1 MEIGYIGKE
10 QLDTFSTLFLPQ
22 IVDAIIKGEP
32 VTALGAVKDKVAVG
46 AVAGYLEDSVYKIIS
61 LYVAPDYRRQGVAR
75 KLLEKLEE
83 FLLTD
88 KNITAMEINYT
99 VTEQE
104 HSELK
109 PFCEKLGFE
118 EEEQKGETL
127 YTFTLAQAAASPLFK
142 AGEKSNSH
150 ILPFRQLSEKLLRE
164 AQREA
169 VLLDVPVPEA
179 GLLGG
184 EVDRD
189 LSHAL
194 VDEGR
199 IVGCVVFDRSLANLP
214 TLACVWTNKA
224 EAVVLPALLKRAFQ
238 SASERYSE
246 ETVMA
251 VQAVNP
257 ASAALLQNIL
267 PQASPFSFTYRRV
280 W

>member
-1 MEIGYIGKE
+1 MKIGYIGKE
-10 QLDTFSTLFLPQ
+10 QLDTFSTLLLPQ
-22 IVDAIIKGEP
+22 IVDAIRKGEP
-32 VTALGAVKDKVAVG
+32 VTTLGAVKDKVAVG

-61 LYVAPDYRRQGVAR
+61 LYVAPNYRRQGTAG

-83 FLLTD
+83 FLLINTGAA
-88 KNITAMEINYT
+88 AMEISFT

-104 HSELK
+104 HHQLK

-118 EEEQKGETL
+118 EEEQQGETL

-142 AGEKSNSH
+142 TGENPDSR
-150 ILPFRQLSEKLLRE
+150 ILPFSQISEELLRE

-169 VLLDVPVPEA
+169 MLLDVPLPEA

-184 EVDRD
+184 EVDRE

-194 VDEGR
+194 VDEGKLA
-199 IVGCVVFDRSLANLP
+199 GCVVFDRSLANLP

-224 EAVVLPALLKRAFQ
+224 EAAVFPALLRRAFQ
-238 SASERYSE
+238 SASKRYGE

-251 VQAVNP
+251 VQSVNS
-257 ASAALLQNIL
+257 ASAALIQNIL

-280 W
+280 R